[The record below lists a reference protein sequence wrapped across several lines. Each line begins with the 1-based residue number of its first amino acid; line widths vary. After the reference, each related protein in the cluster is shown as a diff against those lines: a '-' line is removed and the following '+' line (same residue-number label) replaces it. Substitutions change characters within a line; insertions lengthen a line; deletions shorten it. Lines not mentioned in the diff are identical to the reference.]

1 MAALQRG
8 LGRGLDAL
16 LSGFQEDMEAPE
28 VVLVPITKIRAN
40 PNQPRREFED
50 DALEELAASI
60 QANGVLQPV
69 LVRPIDEEGQHM
81 YELVAGE
88 RRWRASQIVDL
99 TDIPAI
105 IKRISDEESLAI
117 ALIENLQREDL
128 NPIEEALGLKRLQD
142 EFDLTQDD
150 LAKKVGKSRPA
161 IANLLRLIQLPQAIQ
176 TDIQKGL
183 MSGGHGRSLLAI
195 TDEDAQEALRQR
207 ILDEGLSVRECE
219 AIAAYFKRTGH
230 LPEATGTP
238 KAKGKKGQPKE
249 VLPVITELNTKL
261 KETLNLK
268 VNISGDTEKGR
279 LTVSYSDQEEFLS
292 LMQRLGLDVTLD

>member
-1 MAALQRG
+1 MAAQQRG

-28 VVLVPITKIRAN
+28 VVLVPIAKIRSN
-40 PNQPRREFED
+40 PNQPRRDFRD

-60 QANGVLQPV
+60 HANGVLQPV
-69 LVRPIDEEGQHM
+69 LVRPVSEDGPHM

-88 RRWRASQIVDL
+88 RRWRASQIADI

-105 IKRISDEESLAI
+105 IKRISDEETLAI

-142 EFDLTQDD
+142 EFGLTQDD
-150 LAKKVGKSRPA
+150 LASRVGKSRPA
-161 IANLLRLIQLPQAIQ
+161 IANLLRLIQLPEEIQ
-176 TDIQKGL
+176 DDIRSAR
-183 MSGGHGRSLLAI
+183 MSAGHGRSLLSVNEA
-195 TDEDAQEALRQR
+195 DAREAMRQR

-230 LPEATGTP
+230 LPEAAGTP
-238 KAKGKKGQPKE
+238 HKKAKKGAAPEK
-249 VLPVITELNTKL
+249 LPVITELNTKL
-261 KETLNLK
+261 QESLNLK

-279 LTVSYSDQEEFLS
+279 LTVTYKDQDEFLS
-292 LMQRLGLDVTLD
+292 LMERLGLSVTLD